1 MVKRLNL
8 NDVIKSRME
17 DKNTIYT
24 NEYLTNVILLKTK
37 NFLIGH
43 CLCDMVHD
51 LHMETLYFIGIDD
64 ENNKEQDEKTIKYL
78 QYWKDIAH
86 IIKYNVKQK

>member
-1 MVKRLNL
+1 MAKRLNL
-8 NDVIKSRME
+8 NDIIKSRME

-24 NEYLTNVILLKTK
+24 DEYLTNVILLKTK
-37 NFLIGH
+37 NFLIG
-43 CLCDMVHD
+43 CLCDMEHD
-51 LHMETLYFIGIDD
+51 LQMETLYFIGNDD

>member
-1 MVKRLNL
+1 MVKMLNL
-8 NDVIKSRME
+8 NKIIKSRME

-24 NEYLTNVILLKTK
+24 DEYLTNVILLETK

-43 CLCDMVHD
+43 CLCDMEHD
-51 LHMETLYFIGIDD
+51 LQKETLYFIGIDD
-64 ENNKEQDEKTIKYL
+64 ENNNKEQDEKTIKYL

-86 IIKYNVKQK
+86 IINTM

>member
-8 NDVIKSRME
+8 NDIIKSRME

-24 NEYLTNVILLKTK
+24 DEYLTNVLLKTK

-43 CLCDMVHD
+43 CRCDMEHD

-86 IIKYNVKQK
+86 IINTM

>member
-8 NDVIKSRME
+8 NDIIKSRME

-24 NEYLTNVILLKTK
+24 DEYLTNVILLKTK

-43 CLCDMVHD
+43 PV
-51 LHMETLYFIGIDD
+51 
-64 ENNKEQDEKTIKYL
+64 
-78 QYWKDIAH
+78 
-86 IIKYNVKQK
+86 

>member
-8 NDVIKSRME
+8 NNIIKSRME

-24 NEYLTNVILLKTK
+24 DEYLTNVILLKTK

-43 CLCDMVHD
+43 CLCDMEHD
-51 LHMETLYFIGIDD
+51 LQKETLYFIGIDD
-64 ENNKEQDEKTIKYL
+64 ENNNKEQDEKTIKYL

-86 IIKYNVKQK
+86 IINTM

>member
-24 NEYLTNVILLKTK
+24 DEYLTNVILLKTK

-43 CLCDMVHD
+43 CLCDMEHD
-51 LHMETLYFIGIDD
+51 LQKETLYFIGIDD
-64 ENNKEQDEKTIKYL
+64 ENNNKEQDEKTIKYL

-86 IIKYNVKQK
+86 IINTM

>member
-8 NDVIKSRME
+8 NDIIKSRME

-24 NEYLTNVILLKTK
+24 DEYLINVLLKTK

-43 CLCDMVHD
+43 CLCDMEHD

-86 IIKYNVKQK
+86 IINTM